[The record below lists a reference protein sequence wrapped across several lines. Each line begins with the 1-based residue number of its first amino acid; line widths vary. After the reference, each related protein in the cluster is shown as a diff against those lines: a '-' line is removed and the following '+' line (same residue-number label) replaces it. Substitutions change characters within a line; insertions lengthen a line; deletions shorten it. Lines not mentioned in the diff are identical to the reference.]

1 MSSQN
6 TGVKQPVLAVIIV
19 AAGTGSR
26 MQSSEHK
33 QFLKLRGKPVLEN
46 TIKVFDR
53 HPMVME
59 IILVSHEADLHRVNH
74 EIIKPGRFKKITEVI
89 PGGATRTASVK
100 AGLQMITGEI
110 THVAV
115 HDGARPL
122 VTPAMLDSVFIKGIT
137 TGAAILAAKITD
149 TIKETDEEGKILST
163 IPRQGLWSAQTP
175 QVFDRTWLE
184 SAYGN
189 LSQDTSA
196 TDDAAVLEA
205 AGYSVYTVECSKEN
219 LKITVPSDLI
229 QAEMILKS
237 RGQ

>member
-6 TGVKQPVLAVIIV
+6 KKVKQPFLSVIIV

-33 QFLKLRGKPVLEN
+33 QFLRLGGKPVLEN

-53 HPMVME
+53 HPMVRE
-59 IILVSHEADLHRVNH
+59 IILVSHKAEISRVND
-74 EIIKPGRFKKITEVI
+74 EIIKPGGFKKVAKVV
-89 PGGATRTASVK
+89 PGGATRTDSVK
-100 AGLQMITGEI
+100 AGLQVVSSEA

-122 VTPAMLDSVFIKGIT
+122 ITPAMLDNVFTKGIT
-137 TGAAILAAKITD
+137 TGAAILAVKITD
-149 TIKETDEEGKILST
+149 TIKETDEAGKITST
-163 IPRQGLWSAQTP
+163 IPRQGLWAAQTP

-184 SAYGN
+184 AAYGN
-189 LSQDTSA
+189 LSQSTSA

-219 LKITVPSDLI
+219 MKITVPSDLI